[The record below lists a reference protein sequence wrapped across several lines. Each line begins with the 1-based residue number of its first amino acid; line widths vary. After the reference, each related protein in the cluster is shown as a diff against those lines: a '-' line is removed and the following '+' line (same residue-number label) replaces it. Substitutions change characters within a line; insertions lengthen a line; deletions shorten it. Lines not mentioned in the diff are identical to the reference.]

1 MLPNKISLSSF
12 PNHLTNPEDLVG
24 LYLLELINL
33 EPQEQ
38 KKLKSEPHLS
48 MLFADI
54 SATTEEENPQIAKTP
69 EMEEVNLLMMSPM
82 E

>member
-1 MLPNKISLSSF
+1 
-12 PNHLTNPEDLVG
+12 
-24 LYLLELINL
+24 
-33 EPQEQ
+33 
-38 KKLKSEPHLS
+38 

-82 E
+82 EQRFRTTSPSLLPMMLGLWDPFHASLMEIKPKQKHSLLSTSGTSC